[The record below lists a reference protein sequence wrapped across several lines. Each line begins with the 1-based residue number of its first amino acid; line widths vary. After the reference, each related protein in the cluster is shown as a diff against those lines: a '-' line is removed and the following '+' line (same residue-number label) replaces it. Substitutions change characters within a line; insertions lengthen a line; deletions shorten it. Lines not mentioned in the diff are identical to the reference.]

1 MNNTRR
7 KALDEVHSRLME
19 AVDELE
25 RIEDEEQDAY
35 YNLPES
41 LQTSERGE
49 LMQEYWNTIADAR
62 LQLDEI
68 VGELWDI
75 IEPLHQ
81 KK

>member
-19 AVDELE
+19 AVDELQ
-25 RIEDEEQDAY
+25 RIKDEEEDAY

-41 LQTSERGE
+41 LQCSERGE
-49 LMQEYWNTIADAR
+49 QMEEYIDTIAEAY
-62 LQLDEI
+62 QEIDEI
-68 VGELWDI
+68 VGNLWDI
-75 IEPLHQ
+75 IEPLYQ